1 MGKNDIVAKYNPSSL
16 HTTGHSKGGAEADLI
31 AAELDCYAT
40 TWAAPNPYRLLSPE
54 AKKRVDRGKWKTK
67 LRIIHMRMTQLVTI
81 LNSVHL

>member
-1 MGKNDIVAKYNPSSL
+1 MDKNDIVAKYNPSSL

-40 TWAAPNPYRLLSPE
+40 TWVAPNPYRILSPE
-54 AKKRVDRGKWKTK
+54 AKRRVDEGKWTIKQ
-67 LRIIHMRMTQLVTI
+67 LIIHMKMTRLVTT

>member
-54 AKKRVDRGKWKTK
+54 AK
-67 LRIIHMRMTQLVTI
+67 
-81 LNSVHL
+81 NE